1 MPPLRC
7 GAVAAT
13 PAVRALE
20 KGKVVHHLHP
30 YDPEHP
36 SDQGHGE
43 AAVAALGADPR
54 QVFKTLVAR
63 VDGALTVAVVP
74 VSGTLDLKALAAAV
88 GGRKAVMADPADAER
103 TTGYVLGGISPL
115 GQKKALP
122 TVVDESAL
130 GFATVMVS
138 AGRRGLQVELAPAD
152 LVRLTRARTAAIG
165 R

>member
-1 MPPLRC
+1 M
-7 GAVAAT
+7 AAT
-13 PAVRALE
+13 PAVRVLE
-20 KGKVVHHLHP
+20 RAKVAHALHP
-30 YDPEHP
+30 YDPEHS
-36 SDQGHGE
+36 SDRGHGD

-63 VDGALTVAVVP
+63 VDGVLTVAVVP

-88 GGRKAVMADPADAER
+88 DGRKAVMADPADAER

-115 GQKKALP
+115 GQKKLLP

-130 GFATVMVS
+130 TFSTIMVS
-138 AGRRGLQVELAPAD
+138 AGRRGLQVELPPAD
-152 LVRLTRARTAAIG
+152 LVALTRARTAPIG

>member
-1 MPPLRC
+1 M
-7 GAVAAT
+7 AAT
-13 PAVRALE
+13 PAIRVLDGDGAA
-20 KGKVVHHLHP
+20 HILHS

-36 SDQGHGE
+36 SGQGYGE

-54 QVFKTLVAR
+54 QVFKTLLVR

-74 VSGTLDLKALAAAV
+74 VARSLDLKALATAV
-88 GGRKAVMADPADAER
+88 GGRRAVMADPAGAER
-103 TTGYVLGGISPL
+103 VTGYVLGGISPL

-122 TVVDESAL
+122 TVVDDSAL
-130 GFATVMVS
+130 GFGTVMVS

-152 LVRLTRARTAAIG
+152 LVRLTRAWTAPIG